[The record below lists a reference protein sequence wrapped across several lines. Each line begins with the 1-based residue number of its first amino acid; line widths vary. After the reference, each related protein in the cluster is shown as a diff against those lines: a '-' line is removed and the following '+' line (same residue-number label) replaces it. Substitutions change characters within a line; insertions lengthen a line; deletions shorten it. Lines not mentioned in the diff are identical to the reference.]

1 MTNTCNS
8 TLNRRNKD
16 QMNWHKLLEVC
27 RQQFLHSPVPL
38 VLYNQSLLNKRE
50 IQDQSFSLQKWQR
63 EDICGVKRIT
73 AITINEIVVVQSK
86 FTQDQEGLQDSLDI
100 VEEMNA
106 SQKAL
111 WSGSAMVTRWSKPAS
126 RISKKVTM
134 Y

>member
-1 MTNTCNS
+1 
-8 TLNRRNKD
+8 
-16 QMNWHKLLEVC
+16 MNWQ
-27 RQQFLHSPVPL
+27 QQFLHSLIPL
-38 VLYNQSLLNKRE
+38 VLYNHSLLIKNL
-50 IQDQSFSLQKWQR
+50 DQSFSLQKEQGK
-63 EDICGVKRIT
+63 DICGVKRTT
-73 AITINEIVVVQSK
+73 AITINEVVVVQSL

-100 VEEMNA
+100 VKEIHA